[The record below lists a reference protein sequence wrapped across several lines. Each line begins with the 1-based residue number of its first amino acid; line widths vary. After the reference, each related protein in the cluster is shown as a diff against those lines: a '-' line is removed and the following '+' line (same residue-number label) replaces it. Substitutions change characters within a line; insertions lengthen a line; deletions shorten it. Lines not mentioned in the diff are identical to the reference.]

1 MPAHEPIEF
10 VPGDFEYNARV
21 AALLGPCWAIM
32 LMFGGKTTTG
42 ALACPSPLLRSALS
56 AMPVLPVGGSVLC
69 RLPPDLTTCPP
80 RARCAPQGSW

>member
-42 ALACPSPLLRSALS
+42 APARPSPLLRSPLS
-56 AMPVLPVGGSVLC
+56 AGPCCLPAALQSS
-69 RLPPDLTTCPP
+69 LPRADGLPP
-80 RARCAPQGSW
+80 RARCALQGSW

>member
-42 ALACPSPLLRSALS
+42 ALACPSPPLRSPLS
-56 AMPVLPVGGSVLC
+56 AMPVLPVGGCSS
-69 RLPPDLTTCPP
+69 LP
-80 RARCAPQGSW
+80 APSD

>member
-21 AALLGPCWAIM
+21 AALLGPCWGIM

-42 ALACPSPLLRSALS
+42 A
-56 AMPVLPVGGSVLC
+56 
-69 RLPPDLTTCPP
+69 
-80 RARCAPQGSW
+80 